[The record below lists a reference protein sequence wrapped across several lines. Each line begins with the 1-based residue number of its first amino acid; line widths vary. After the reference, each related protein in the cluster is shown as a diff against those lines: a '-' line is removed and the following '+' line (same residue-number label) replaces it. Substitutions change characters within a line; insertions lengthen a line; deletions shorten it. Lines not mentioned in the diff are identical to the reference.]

1 MKSYDCNISKLQL
14 GRHFWGWTQGWVI
27 GLHTVKQKVIL
38 ITGCDSG
45 FGYSLACHVAEKHPK
60 FKLVACCFEMDSEG
74 AKDLISKGI
83 TVFQLDVTD
92 NDSIEKL
99 RKDVDALLVEKN
111 GELWTLVNNAA
122 TLVFADAIFQTR

>member
-1 MKSYDCNISKLQL
+1 ML
-14 GRHFWGWTQGWVI
+14 
-27 GLHTVKQKVIL
+27 KQKVIL

-83 TVFQLDVTD
+83 TVFNVNVTD
-92 NDSIEKL
+92 NDSIDKL
-99 RKDVDALLVEKN
+99 REDVEVLLEKEN

-122 TLVFADAIFQTR
+122 TLVFADAIFQTG

>member
-1 MKSYDCNISKLQL
+1 MTNPGSNEQTNPRMEKK
-14 GRHFWGWTQGWVI
+14 
-27 GLHTVKQKVIL
+27 KVML
-38 ITGCDSG
+38 ITGTDSG
-45 FGYSLACHVAEKHPK
+45 FGYSLACHVAEQHLKMI
-60 FKLVACCFEMDSEG
+60 LVACCFCMDSEG